1 MKFRIAFLLLA
12 AIPAA
17 ASAQT
22 APSAADRQLKAL
34 YDGYADWSAKQY
46 GSFENARGESEQAGY
61 LPKVDPASFAARAAY
76 LKQLLAKLDAIPANR
91 LSLDE
96 QTNAA
101 VLRNILESSLSDAR
115 FREWE
120 MPVNSDSNFWTYLD
134 ESSPLDDAAAYR
146 RYIARM
152 RDVPRFFAENIANMR
167 AGLARGF
174 TPPAV
179 TLGGRE
185 RSISAFT
192 ATPEANAFYK
202 TFEAMP
208 STIGAADQARLRAEG
223 KAAISQAIIPAYRD
237 LLSFYRDSYV
247 PGARKTVG
255 ASALP
260 DGDAYYRAEVRE
272 YTTLAL
278 SPEEIHQLG
287 LKEVARI
294 VADMKRTMAEAG
306 FKGSFAD
313 FLKFLRTDPQFIA
326 RTPDDLM
333 GVSSYAAKRVDGRL
347 KDYFEVL
354 PRRRFAIIPVP
365 DALAP
370 FYTAGR
376 GGLTSCQ
383 MNTYNLPV
391 RPLYNIPVLTLHE
404 CAPGH
409 SFQAA
414 LAEEGKSPPP
424 LPPQPLFLRLWRG
437 LGPVYRMA
445 RDRDGDLSHP
455 LRTLRPAKLR
465 NVARRPAGDRHRPP
479 PLRLVARPGDR
490 LSRSRTPLCR
500 CTRSRPRSIATSA
513 GPARP
518 CPTSLASSPS
528 AACARKRKASLAP
541 SSTSAASIRP
551 CWRWAPFPCPSSKP
565 GCAPGSPPPGRASR
579 APFAFPPLPLNT
591 TALERAP
598 ASVRSL
604 RVGKCGLAVTP
615 PTHEEYLGAYPR

>member
-1 MKFRIAFLLLA
+1 MNLRFAFLLLA
-12 AIPAA
+12 AIPA
-17 ASAQT
+17 T
-22 APSAADRQLKAL
+22 APAQPAPSPADRELKSL
-34 YDGYADWSAKQY
+34 YDGYSFWVAKEY
-46 GSFENARGESEQAGY
+46 GSIEDSRGASQPAAY
-61 LPKVDPASFAARAAY
+61 LPRVDPATNLARAAY
-76 LKQLLAKLDAIPANR
+76 LKQMLAKLDSIPTAS

-101 VLRNILESSLSDAR
+101 VLRNVIESSLSDAR

-134 ESSPLDDAAAYR
+134 ESDPLDDAAAYR

-152 RDVPRFFAENIANMR
+152 RDVPRYFAENIANMR

-179 TLGGRE
+179 TLGGRDS
-185 RSISAFT
+185 SIAAFT
-192 ATPEANAFYK
+192 APAATNAFYK
-202 TFEAMP
+202 AFSSMP
-208 STIGAADQARLRAEG
+208 SSISAADQAKLRADG
-223 KAAISQAIIPAYRD
+223 RAAIDQAIVPAYCT
-237 LLSFYRDSYV
+237 LLAFYRDTYV
-247 PGARKTVG
+247 PGARRTVG
-255 ASALP
+255 ARDLP

-294 VADMKRTMAEAG
+294 DADMKRTMRDAG
-306 FKGSFAD
+306 FKGSLPD

-333 GVSSYAAKRVDGRL
+333 GVSAYAAKRVDGRL
-347 KDYFEVL
+347 KDYFELL

-383 MNTYNLPV
+383 MNTYNLAS

-414 LAEEGKSPPP
+414 LAEEGASLPRFRRGLYFSGYGEGWGLYTEWLGIEMGIYRTPYERFGQQSYEMWRAARLVIDTGLHRYGWSRAQAFDYLAGHTALSLHEVETEVDRYISWPGQALSYKLGDLTIRRLRAEAEAALGTRFNLRSFHSTLLAMGAVP
-424 LPPQPLFLRLWRG
+424 LPVLET
-437 LGPVYRMA
+437 RMRA
-445 RDRDGDLSHP
+445 W
-455 LRTLRPAKLR
+455 
-465 NVARRPAGDRHRPP
+465 
-479 PLRLVARPGDR
+479 
-490 LSRSRTPLCR
+490 
-500 CTRSRPRSIATSA
+500 IAT
-513 GPARP
+513 AR
-518 CPTSLASSPS
+518 
-528 AACARKRKASLAP
+528 
-541 SSTSAASIRP
+541 
-551 CWRWAPFPCPSSKP
+551 SK
-565 GCAPGSPPPGRASR
+565 
-579 APFAFPPLPLNT
+579 
-591 TALERAP
+591 
-598 ASVRSL
+598 
-604 RVGKCGLAVTP
+604 
-615 PTHEEYLGAYPR
+615 

>member
-1 MKFRIAFLLLA
+1 MKLRLALCFLA
-12 AIPAA
+12 ASLFA
-17 ASAQT
+17 ASA
-22 APSAADRQLKAL
+22 APLSARSVHSKAPRPSDADRQLKAL
-34 YDGYADWSAKQY
+34 YDGYSVWVAKEY
-46 GSFENARGESEQAGY
+46 GSTQDAKGEYQPADY
-61 LPKVDPASFAARAAY
+61 LPKVDPASHAARSAY
-76 LKQLLAKLDAIPANR
+76 LKALLAKLDAIPAAR

-134 ESSPLDDAAAYR
+134 ESNPLDDAEAYR

-185 RSISAFT
+185 KSIDAFT
-192 ATPEANAFYK
+192 AAPEANAFYE

-208 STIGAADQARLRAEG
+208 STIGAADQVRLRAEG
-223 KAAISQAIIPAYRD
+223 KAAIEQAIIPAYRT
-237 LLSFYRDSYV
+237 LLTFYRDTYV

-255 ASALP
+255 ARDLP

-272 YTTLAL
+272 YTTLPL
-278 SPEEIHQLG
+278 TPEEIHQTG
-287 LKEVARI
+287 LREVARI
-294 VADMKRTMAEAG
+294 DADMKRTMAEAG
-306 FKGSFAD
+306 FKGSFPD

-326 RTPDDLM
+326 RTPDELM
-333 GVSSYAAKRVDGRL
+333 GVSAYAAKRVDGRL

-391 RPLYNIPVLTLHE
+391 RPLYNIPVLTVHE

-414 LAEEGKSPPP
+414 LAEEGKSLPRFRRNLYFSGYGEGWGLYTEWLGIEMGIYRTPYERFGQQSYEMWRAARLVIDTGLHRYGWSRQQAIDYLASHTALSLHEVTTEVDRYISWPGQALSYKLGELTIRRLRKEAEDQLGTRFDIRGFHSTLLAMGAVP
-424 LPPQPLFLRLWRG
+424 LPVLET
-437 LGPVYRMA
+437 RMRA
-445 RDRDGDLSHP
+445 WI
-455 LRTLRPAKLR
+455 A
-465 NVARRPAGDRHRPP
+465 ARRA
-479 PLRLVARPGDR
+479 
-490 LSRSRTPLCR
+490 
-500 CTRSRPRSIATSA
+500 
-513 GPARP
+513 
-518 CPTSLASSPS
+518 
-528 AACARKRKASLAP
+528 K
-541 SSTSAASIRP
+541 
-551 CWRWAPFPCPSSKP
+551 
-565 GCAPGSPPPGRASR
+565 
-579 APFAFPPLPLNT
+579 
-591 TALERAP
+591 
-598 ASVRSL
+598 
-604 RVGKCGLAVTP
+604 
-615 PTHEEYLGAYPR
+615 

>member
-1 MKFRIAFLLLA
+1 MNLRFAFLLLA
-12 AIPAA
+12 AIPA
-17 ASAQT
+17 T
-22 APSAADRQLKAL
+22 APAQPAPSPADRELKSL
-34 YDGYADWSAKQY
+34 YDGYSFWVAKEY
-46 GSFENARGESEQAGY
+46 GSIEDSRGASQPAAY
-61 LPKVDPASFAARAAY
+61 LPRVDPATNLARAAY
-76 LKQLLAKLDAIPANR
+76 LKQMLAKLDSIPTAS

-101 VLRNILESSLSDAR
+101 VLRNVIESSLSDAR

-134 ESSPLDDAAAYR
+134 ESDPLDDAAAYR

-152 RDVPRFFAENIANMR
+152 RDVPRYFAENITNMR

-179 TLGGRE
+179 TLGGRDS
-185 RSISAFT
+185 SIAAFT
-192 ATPEANAFYK
+192 APAATNAFYK
-202 TFEAMP
+202 AFSSMP
-208 STIGAADQARLRAEG
+208 SSISAADQAKLRADG
-223 KAAISQAIIPAYRD
+223 RAAIDQAIVPAYCT
-237 LLSFYRDSYV
+237 LLAFYRDTYV
-247 PGARKTVG
+247 PGARRTVG
-255 ASALP
+255 ARDLP

-294 VADMKRTMAEAG
+294 DADMKRTMRDAG
-306 FKGSFAD
+306 FKGSLPD

-333 GVSSYAAKRVDGRL
+333 GVSAYAAKRVDGRL
-347 KDYFEVL
+347 KDYFELL

-383 MNTYNLPV
+383 MNTYNLAS

-414 LAEEGKSPPP
+414 LAEEGASLPRFRRGLYFSGYGEGWGLYTEWLGIEMGIYRTPYERFGQQSYEMWRAARLVIDTGLHRYGWSRAQAFDYLAGHTALSLHEVETEVDRYISWPGQALSYKLGDLTIRRLRAEAEAALGTRFNLRSFHSTLLAMGAVP
-424 LPPQPLFLRLWRG
+424 LPVLET
-437 LGPVYRMA
+437 RMRA
-445 RDRDGDLSHP
+445 W
-455 LRTLRPAKLR
+455 
-465 NVARRPAGDRHRPP
+465 
-479 PLRLVARPGDR
+479 
-490 LSRSRTPLCR
+490 
-500 CTRSRPRSIATSA
+500 IAT
-513 GPARP
+513 AR
-518 CPTSLASSPS
+518 
-528 AACARKRKASLAP
+528 
-541 SSTSAASIRP
+541 
-551 CWRWAPFPCPSSKP
+551 SK
-565 GCAPGSPPPGRASR
+565 
-579 APFAFPPLPLNT
+579 
-591 TALERAP
+591 
-598 ASVRSL
+598 
-604 RVGKCGLAVTP
+604 
-615 PTHEEYLGAYPR
+615 